1 MITGTTMITG
11 TIMTSIHTITDMG
24 NGELTAASEGE
35 GAQSVSCS
43 L

>member
-1 MITGTTMITG
+1 MITD

-24 NGELTAASEGE
+24 NGELTVAGEDE
-35 GAQSVSCS
+35 GAQSVSSS